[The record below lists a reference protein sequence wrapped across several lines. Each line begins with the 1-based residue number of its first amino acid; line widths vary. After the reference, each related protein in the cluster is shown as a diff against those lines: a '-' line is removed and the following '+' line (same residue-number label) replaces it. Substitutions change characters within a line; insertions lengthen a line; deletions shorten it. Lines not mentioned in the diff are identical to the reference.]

1 MEETRRPVIAC
12 NLDALSA
19 GERKRRAELAEAIVP
34 QARSI
39 RELADGYALQL
50 AVKAPL
56 AHEALEWLLLE
67 RRCCPFL
74 RLELELESEEGPLW
88 LRLRGGPGVKEF
100 LAAAGI
106 GGSPAAS
113 CACS

>member
-1 MEETRRPVIAC
+1 MEGTQRPVIAC

-19 GERKRRAELAEAIVP
+19 AERKRRAELAQAIVP
-34 QARSI
+34 QARSTQ
-39 RELADGYALQL
+39 ELADGYALQL
-50 AVKAPL
+50 PVAAPL

-100 LAAAGI
+100 LAAAGVVAR
-106 GGSPAAS
+106 SAS
-113 CACS
+113 ACACC